1 MKIFRIKNLM
11 LLNNR
16 FLKQIQIQLSKNQ
29 IFKILLKIK
38 TYKKKKID
46 QKNKLIE
53 KERNF

>member
-1 MKIFRIKNLM
+1 M

-16 FLKQIQIQLSKNQ
+16 FLKQIQMQLSKNQ